1 MTFTNGRAG
10 LLIYTIN
17 ALAELDRDF
26 TVQDAVKAGKDG
38 FFLALTAKAREHGLD
53 ASMFEQWIADDLDAI
68 HDVDDVY
75 ARWTNAT
82 DSGTFQ
88 LPREANGWIWLSS
101 ISVNAFLVNPYGDL
115 EAALK

>member
-26 TVQDAVKAGKDG
+26 TVHDAVKAGEEG
-38 FFLALTAKAREHGLD
+38 FFLVLTAKAREHGLD
-53 ASMFEQWIADDLDAI
+53 TSVLELWVSDDLDAV
-68 HDVDDVY
+68 HDIDGVY

-82 DSGTFQ
+82 NPGTFQ

-115 EAALK
+115 EAALN